1 MREEKM
7 NLKPSATD
15 WNITSQ
21 RNSSNTKNSSNNN
34 SISHGDYLQLK
45 FKSTKKDMSMIK
57 ASLQKD
63 LIDYRE
69 YTKSNATKDVELL
82 EQLLNRLQE
91 AVNEIS
97 SDYEIKLFGS
107 RATKLCLYWSDLD
120 VVLIHKAKEM
130 ANISPVTMLD
140 LLSNS
145 LKTKQW
151 VHSVKYINTA
161 KVPIIKLTSTDKYA
175 LMQIDISIQDS
186 SHCGLKCVELV
197 KAYITEYEV
206 LEPLVLAI
214 KTMLKLSSLND
225 PFTVRIYIVIF
236 RED

>member
-1 MREEKM
+1 MREEQM
-7 NLKPSATD
+7 NLKALTTD
-15 WNITSQ
+15 WNLLQISNTSQ
-21 RNSSNTKNSSNNN
+21 RNSNNTKNSSSSN

-45 FKSTKKDMSMIK
+45 FKSTKKDMTVIK
-57 ASLQKD
+57 SSLQKD

-69 YTKSNATKDVELL
+69 YTKSNSVKDQELL
-82 EQLLNRLQE
+82 EELLKHLQN

-97 SDYEIKLFGS
+97 YEYEVKLFGS

-120 VVLIHKAKEM
+120 VVLINKSKEL
-130 ANISPVTMLD
+130 ASITPLTMLD

-145 LKTKQW
+145 LKNKQW
-151 VHSVKYINTA
+151 VHSVKYIDTA
-161 KVPIIKLTSTDKYA
+161 KVPIIKLTSTDKYS

-197 KAYITEYEV
+197 KSYIVEYEV

-225 PFTVRIYIVIF
+225 PFTVSIAY
-236 RED
+236 